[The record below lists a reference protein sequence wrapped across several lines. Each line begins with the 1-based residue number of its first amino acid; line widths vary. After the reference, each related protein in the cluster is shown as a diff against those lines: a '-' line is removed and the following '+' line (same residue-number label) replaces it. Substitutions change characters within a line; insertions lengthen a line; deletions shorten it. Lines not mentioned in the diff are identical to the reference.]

1 MPPTATQKRFADV
14 NRLRIHLDA
23 GLAEKGIERKNRE
36 SRYPPERPKD
46 TEQRD
51 ADKGMDKA
59 CIVLKTFKPGIPSSP
74 SDKGGEQPEH
84 TPAEDGHAGAGA
96 AVVMCDGEDHGNEL
110 PLLISERQGDVKLLF
125 PRMRGLMRIV
135 VLICT

>member
-46 TEQRD
+46 AEQCD

-59 CIVLKTFKPGIPSSP
+59 CLVLQPFKPEIPSRTSG
-74 SDKGGEQPEH
+74 KGSKQP
-84 TPAEDGHAGAGA
+84 
-96 AVVMCDGEDHGNEL
+96 
-110 PLLISERQGDVKLLF
+110 
-125 PRMRGLMRIV
+125 
-135 VLICT
+135 